1 MSSNESGGL
10 RVPSAVDRVLMK
22 TAKDPT
28 FYEALREQRSAAAQ
42 AAGIALSASE
52 RAVIDSVPIAQLE
65 KMVREL
71 GAVEPV
77 PVSAHREISR
87 GSRPILPIAV
97 AAAGTVVLG
106 GAAASLLIVTGS
118 RPDEPAIEQKYRD
131 VEDAGT
137 DGSDGE
143 AESEPQR

>member
-1 MSSNESGGL
+1 
-10 RVPSAVDRVLMK
+10 MK
-22 TAKDPT
+22 AAKDPT
-28 FYEALREQRSAAAQ
+28 FLGALREQRSAAAE
-42 AAGIALSASE
+42 AAGISLSVSE
-52 RAVIDSVPIAQLE
+52 RAVLDSVPLDQLE
-65 KMVREL
+65 KMVTEL
-71 GAVEPV
+71 RAVDPV
-77 PVSAHREISR
+77 PFSPHREISR
-87 GSRPILPIAV
+87 GIRPILPIAV

-143 AESEPQR
+143 AESEPHR